1 MESSTDLICLSYCS
15 TATFASAP
23 RGYGVHPEVNRILV
37 YSRRYNKERQVG
49 GVLHFGEGYFFQY
62 LEGPADTVDGLYA
75 RICRDQ
81 RHHDVQ
87 RLTRRP
93 IRSRRFEGW
102 SMKFVAIERVV
113 GEVLAR
119 HQLDVF
125 DPYQFTP
132 ALVDDLVMS
141 CIQIEDDAP
150 EAEPESLLNP
160 RHANRPG
167 FLRRLFGRR

>member
-1 MESSTDLICLSYCS
+1 MDASSDLICMTYCS
-15 TATFASAP
+15 TASFP
-23 RGYGVHPEVNRILV
+23 RAQHSYGVDPEVSRILV
-37 YSRRYNKERQVG
+37 HSRRNNRRCQIG

-81 RHHDVQ
+81 RHREVR

-93 IRSRRFEGW
+93 IRSRRFESW

-119 HQLDVF
+119 HGMADF

-132 ALVDDLVMS
+132 ALIDDLVVS
-141 CIQIEDDAP
+141 CIQADDDAP
-150 EAEPESLLNP
+150 DAHENSVARLD
-160 RHANRPG
+160 RDRRAG
-167 FLRRLFGRR
+167 FWARIFGRR